1 MEFTGSGINWLDK
14 KVLSNSNTIVHDS
27 NYEDYPCARL
37 KAPDYDNEK
46 RTDEDVTDLARKIY
60 NPIGTWNIPEQT
72 VTWTIPYDVSSDCDP
87 VGISRR
93 SAGTKP
99 LLDIFMTPV
108 FG

>member
-27 NYEDYPCARL
+27 NYEDYPYARL

-60 NPIGTWNIPEQT
+60 NPIG
-72 VTWTIPYDVSSDCDP
+72 VDVAQKEDLQK
-87 VGISRR
+87 GATQR
-93 SAGTKP
+93 
-99 LLDIFMTPV
+99 LFL
-108 FG
+108 